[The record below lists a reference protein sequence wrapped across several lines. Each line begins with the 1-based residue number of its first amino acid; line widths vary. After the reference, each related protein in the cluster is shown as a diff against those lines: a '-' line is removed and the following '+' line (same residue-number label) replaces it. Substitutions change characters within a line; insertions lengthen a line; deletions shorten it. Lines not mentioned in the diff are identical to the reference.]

1 MKYEEELSD
10 LVWLGR
16 RLDKSL
22 EFIKNNQPQFVDNFL
37 NLISVTFERIILENL
52 YIDEEDYLFEMLD
65 KSLDNL
71 EEIFGT
77 VFENKTK

>member
-10 LVWLGR
+10 LVWMGR
-16 RLDKSL
+16 RLDKAL
-22 EFIKNNQPQFVDNFL
+22 KFIKNNQPQFVDNFL

-52 YIDEEDYLFEMLD
+52 YISEEDYLFEELD

-71 EEIFGT
+71 EKIFGT
-77 VFENKTK
+77 VFENKI